1 MKKFFTLVALA
12 LTVASGVNAQTYN
25 LFPKWAVDANGWL
38 WFDTADKINTFVGE
52 IDAETYTV
60 KMDGK
65 IVQMAAADFD
75 PYAETFASPDSVG
88 VGGTGAAAVVGGPG
102 AKKGA
107 IMLAPASGFGTENG
121 GGILLKLPSLSTL
134 SISLSSTEKKGL
146 RLLATK
152 TGEGKDISEYE
163 MKFRKYVAPVFTKMS
178 LTGAGLYEWT
188 GVENVTDG
196 TTGFNIKS
204 TDSIYVF
211 VQNTNF
217 VPLYI
222 HGLKITTPK
231 QEATGISVVNGG
243 EAASGKVMIHS
254 LDGTLVKSNV
264 DASEVQS
271 LPKGVYMV
279 RQGSVTKKVAVN

>member
-12 LTVASGVNAQTYN
+12 LAVASGVNAQTYN
-25 LFPKWAVDANGWL
+25 LFPQWAVDSNGWL

-88 VGGTGAAAVVGGPG
+88 VGGTGAEAAVGGPG

-107 IMLAPASGFGTENG
+107 IILAAASGLGKDNG
-121 GGILLKLPSLSTL
+121 GGILLKLPSLATL
-134 SISLSSTEKKGL
+134 SVSLSSTAKKGV
-146 RLLATK
+146 RILATK
-152 TGEGKDISEYE
+152 AGENKDISEYE
-163 MKFRKYVAPVFTKMS
+163 MTFNKYLMPTFS
-178 LTGAGLYEWT
+178 LMTLYGAGLYEWKSM
-188 GVENVTDG
+188 ENLK
-196 TTGFNIKS
+196 FSNASFSLKS
-204 TDSIYVF
+204 NAPVYVF
-211 VQNTNF
+211 IQNT
-217 VPLYI
+217 VSAPMYV

-243 EAASGKVMIHS
+243 ETVSGKVMVYS
-254 LDGTLVKSNV
+254 LDGILVKSNA
-264 DASEVQS
+264 DANEVQS

-279 RQGSVTKKVAVN
+279 RQGGVTKKVAVN

>member
-12 LTVASGVNAQTYN
+12 LAVASGVNAQTYN
-25 LFPKWAVDANGWL
+25 LFPQWAVDSNGWL

-52 IDAETYTV
+52 IDVDTYTV

-65 IVQMAAADFD
+65 IVQMAAADFE

-107 IMLAPASGFGTENG
+107 ILLAPASSLGGENG

-134 SISLSSTEKKGL
+134 SISLSSTHKKGL

-152 TGEGKDISEYE
+152 AGAGKDISEYE
-163 MKFRKYVAPVFTKMS
+163 MQFRKYAMPLWGLMV
-178 LTGAGLYEWT
+178 LTGAGLYEWN
-188 GVENVTDG
+188 GIENVTDG

-204 TDSIYVF
+204 TDPIYVF
-211 VQNTNF
+211 VQNTNS

-231 QEATGISVVNGG
+231 QETTGISVVNGG
-243 EAASGKVMIHS
+243 EAASGKVMVYS
-254 LDGTLVKSNV
+254 LDGTLVKSNA
-264 DASEVQS
+264 DANEVQS

-279 RQGSVTKKVAVN
+279 RQGGVTKKVAVN